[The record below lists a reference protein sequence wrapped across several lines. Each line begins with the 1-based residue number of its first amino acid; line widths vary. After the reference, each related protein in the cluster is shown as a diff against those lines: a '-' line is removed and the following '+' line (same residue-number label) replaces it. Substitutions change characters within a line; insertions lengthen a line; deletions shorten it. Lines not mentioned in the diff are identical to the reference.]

1 MVGVWLVMDGVRVVA
16 VVVVGDSD
24 GHGHRHR
31 SPSWSGTVDRV
42 VVGDRVG
49 PVVGRRRG
57 QQWPLLV
64 VVKDGSHRRRS
75 SGKGLVVLGR

>member
-1 MVGVWLVMDGVRVVA
+1 MDGVRVVI

-24 GHGHRHR
+24 GHGHSHR

-42 VVGDRVG
+42 VVGVREVPSSV
-49 PVVGRRRG
+49 PVVVGNG
-57 QQWPLLV
+57 AIFV
-64 VVKDGSHRRRS
+64 IVKDGGRRRS